1 MNVMKENETENYSK
15 LLGEKW
21 RFFGPY
27 CLKGVNTIHWINH
40 CSVDGLVYFVNTY
53 PLDSNWGLI
62 CISLYYG

>member
-27 CLKGVNTIHWINH
+27 CLKGVNAIHWINH
-40 CSVDGLVYFVNTY
+40 CSVDWYPVKSIVYLLN
-53 PLDSNWGLI
+53 NWGLI